1 MPQTEDSFLENH
13 SDAVRIANAYM
24 KSKNGQINNNFLKSC
39 FMKIIINEKD
49 DKEIILSIESNEEL
63 IFKTV
68 LCFRGHIAAATNHAE
83 GFHTQ
88 LKAIS

>member
-39 FMKIIINEKD
+39 FMIIIINEKD
-49 DKEIILSIESNEEL
+49 DKEIFL
-63 IFKTV
+63 
-68 LCFRGHIAAATNHAE
+68 
-83 GFHTQ
+83 
-88 LKAIS
+88 